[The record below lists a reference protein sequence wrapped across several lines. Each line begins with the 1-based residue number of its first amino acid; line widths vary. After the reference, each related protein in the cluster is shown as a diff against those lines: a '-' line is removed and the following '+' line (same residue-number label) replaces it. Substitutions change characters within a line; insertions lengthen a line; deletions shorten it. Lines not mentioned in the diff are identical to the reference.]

1 MKSEIRNSQ
10 INELF
15 EKVAKRKYG
24 KYLMSIDAKKL
35 RGFTEKKVTFDFPVT
50 ALIGPNGGG
59 KTTILGAAG
68 LLHKDIKPKRF
79 FAKNGIFDNSMSDWR
94 VDFEIIDKEED
105 ASHLI
110 LKSASYG
117 GYKWSRAAIDR
128 PIAVFGIARTV
139 PPSEKIEFS
148 RYASNTFKFAES
160 QKHLINKSVADAVG
174 KIIGKD
180 VSKYS
185 EIRVDTKGDVT
196 FLTGVTSKGIQ
207 YSEFHFGAGESSVIR
222 MITSIETMPENS
234 LILIEEIENGLHPIA
249 TRRMVEYLIEVAIRK
264 KIQAIFTTHSNE
276 ALVPLPTKAIWV
288 ASNGDLYQGKLDI
301 NSLRAITGQ
310 IDAKLAIFTEDKF
323 SKEWI
328 ESIIRLNGLE
338 IYELIEVHGLEGDG
352 IAVNV
357 TTNHNVDPTSTS
369 PAICYLDGDS
379 EQKEVQEKNIF
390 RLPGL
395 GPESFIFD
403 KILDKLNEV
412 KGKLTVALHLPYDK
426 ADYIEGI
433 LRDIRT
439 TNRDEHL
446 LFAQVGE
453 KLGFISENIVR
464 NAFLAIWNE
473 YYREDAVI
481 IYDIIKN
488 SASGFRV

>member
-1 MKSEIRNSQ
+1 MKSEIRDSE

-15 EKVAKRKYG
+15 EKVAKKNYG
-24 KYLMSIDAKKL
+24 KYLMSIVINKL
-35 RGFTEKKVTFDFPVT
+35 RGFQEKQVNFDFPVT

-68 LLHKDIKPKRF
+68 LIHKEIKPKRF
-79 FAKNGIFDNSMSDWR
+79 FAKNNVFDNSMSNWK
-94 VDFEIIDKEED
+94 VDYYIIDKD
-105 ASHLI
+105 LDMYN
-110 LKSASYG
+110 LVFKSASYG
-117 GYKWSRAAIDR
+117 GYKWSRSSIHR
-128 PIAVFGIARTV
+128 YIAVFGIARTV

-148 RYASNTFKFAES
+148 RYAASTFKVKED
-160 QKHLINKSVADAVG
+160 QMHKLDKSVSTAVG

-180 VSKYS
+180 VSKYT
-185 EIRVDTKGDVT
+185 EIRIDEKGSVT
-196 FLTGVTSKGIQ
+196 FLTGVTTEGIE

-222 MITSIETMPENS
+222 MITSIELMPENS

-249 TRRMVEYLIEVAIRK
+249 TRKMVEYLIDVAIRK
-264 KIQAIFTTHSNE
+264 KIQTIFTTHSNE
-276 ALVPLPTKAIWV
+276 ALIPLPTKAIWV

-310 IDAKLAIFTEDKF
+310 IDAKLAIFSEDKF
-323 SKEWI
+323 SKEWL

-338 IYELIEVHGLEGDG
+338 IFELIEVHGLEGDG
-352 IAVNV
+352 IAVSVNKH
-357 TTNHNVDPTSTS
+357 HNIDPTKAS
-369 PAICYLDGDS
+369 PSICFIDGDS
-379 EQKEVQEKNIF
+379 MQKESLPDKIF

-395 GPESFIFD
+395 GPESYIYDKLLD
-403 KILDKLNEV
+403 KIAEV
-412 KGKLTVALHLPYDK
+412 KGKLSVALHLPYDK
-426 ADYIEGI
+426 ADIVEQTI
-433 LRDIRT
+433 KDIRT

-473 YYREDAVI
+473 YYKSDAEI
-481 IYDIIKN
+481 IFQKIKIELPKN
-488 SASGFRV
+488 